1 METIK
6 ISVEVSVN
14 LSENTQNFIKS
25 LFGNAIAPSAPAAPA
40 GLTKLAKTYNSN
52 GK

>member
-1 METIK
+1 MSSTKKLQKMAQKFRRE
-6 ISVEVSVN
+6 N
-14 LSENTQNFIKS
+14 LMLYIRCCY
-25 LFGNAIAPSAPAAPA
+25 